1 MALGLRCE
9 VPTIS
14 ILATGSLGFDAAVG
28 LLVSCSHFGVG

>member
-14 ILATGSLGFDAAVG
+14 ILATGFLASMLPSAF
-28 LLVSCSHFGVG
+28 S